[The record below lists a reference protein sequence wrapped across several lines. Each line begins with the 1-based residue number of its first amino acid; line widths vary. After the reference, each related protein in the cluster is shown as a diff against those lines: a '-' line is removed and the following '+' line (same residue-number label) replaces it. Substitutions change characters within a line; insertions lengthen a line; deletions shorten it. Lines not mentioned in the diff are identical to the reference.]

1 MQFQALQYALQ
12 WQMVNNQP
20 EAMMFTHYLSNVQ
33 VDTTQIRQRVLN
45 AQNALQKSYATF
57 LQQRV
62 LVLQVPYAQPK

>member
-1 MQFQALQYALQ
+1 
-12 WQMVNNQP
+12 
-20 EAMMFTHYLSNVQ
+20 MMFTHYLSNVQ